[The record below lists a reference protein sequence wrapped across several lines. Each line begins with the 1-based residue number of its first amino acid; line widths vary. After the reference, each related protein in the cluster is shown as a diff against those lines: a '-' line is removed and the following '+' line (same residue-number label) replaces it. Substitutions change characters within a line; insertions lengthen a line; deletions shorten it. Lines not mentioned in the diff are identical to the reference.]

1 MQVQAKTEE
10 NNGFMNDPVPF
21 ASGLGNLQTGSS
33 SRPERSETKS
43 QVFSYFDF
51 MNWALLVVKSGLCDI
66 YILDCFLIIFL
77 SCYT

>member
-1 MQVQAKTEE
+1 MQPKQPFNISNLLRQKNYHVQVQAKTEE

-43 QVFSYFDF
+43 QV
-51 MNWALLVVKSGLCDI
+51 L
-66 YILDCFLIIFL
+66 
-77 SCYT
+77 

>member
-1 MQVQAKTEE
+1 MKMLGKPSREKSAVFFNIVQIKNYHVQVQAKTEE

-43 QVFSYFDF
+43 QV
-51 MNWALLVVKSGLCDI
+51 L
-66 YILDCFLIIFL
+66 
-77 SCYT
+77 